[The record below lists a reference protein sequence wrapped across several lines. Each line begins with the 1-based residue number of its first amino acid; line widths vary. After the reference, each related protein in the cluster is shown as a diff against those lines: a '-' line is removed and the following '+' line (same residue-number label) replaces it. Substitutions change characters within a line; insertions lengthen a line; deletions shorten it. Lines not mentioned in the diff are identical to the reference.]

1 MDKNSAIELS
11 QQYLAKVRQS
21 NIPVL
26 SAWLF
31 GSYAKGTFGED
42 SDIDLALVLPEN
54 AISFAT
60 EVRLMTLRKGEET
73 IIEPHV
79 YAPREFNE
87 RTPLVSQIKKYGV
100 AVFA

>member
-1 MDKNSAIELS
+1 MDKNSALEIS
-11 QQYLAKVRQS
+11 RQYVAKVRQD

-31 GSYAKGTFGED
+31 GSYAKGTFGKD
-42 SDIDLALVLPEN
+42 SDIDIALVLPEE

-73 IIEPHV
+73 MIEPHV
-79 YAPREFNE
+79 YAPREFRE
-87 RTPLVSQIKKYGV
+87 STPMVAQIKMCGV
-100 AVFA
+100 PVLA